1 MENNVIEGRIIKS
14 SMKNWDLEFYIDT
27 EDYHDADTLF
37 ADVYVPEF
45 NVSET
50 NLSIQ
55 IKPNNIDTG
64 STGNYSDKEDGYQHY
79 YSEWEEHPSVQIS
92 DSDLMYSDS
101 GYEVSEEEVMQR
113 TGLTRDELLDLR
125 REIVDVAPDYLR
137 NWLEENYDRFEV

>member
-27 EDYHDADTLF
+27 EDYNDADTLF

-50 NLSIQ
+50 NLSIR
-55 IKPNNIDTG
+55 INPGVDAGHINY
-64 STGNYSDKEDGYQHY
+64 YSDKEDGYRRY
-79 YSEWEEHPSVQIS
+79 YSEWEEHPNVQIS

-101 GYEVSEEEVMQR
+101 GYEVSENEFMQR
-113 TGLTRDELLDLR
+113 TGLTKDELIDLR
-125 REIVDVAPDYLR
+125 HAIVEIAPSYLEE
-137 NWLEENYDRFEV
+137 WLEENYDRFED